1 MASSQPLSVAT
12 SYQGAGGSNS
22 EHESINF
29 DYSRLKNQLG
39 REDEVDA
46 LHAQKYAALYG
57 GDIPGSVGASHRIRN
72 LLDQINTYAGGATER
87 SPHVTADPL
96 QKVDSISSSSSN
108 DTNAPHYKHEYEV
121 DPIQTLA
128 PPATKKPAAN
138 P

>member
-1 MASSQPLSVAT
+1 MASPQPLSISH
-12 SYQGAGGSNS
+12 SYQGGGGSTSQN
-22 EHESINF
+22 ESINF
-29 DYSRLKNQLG
+29 DYSGLKNQLG

-72 LLDQINTYAGGATER
+72 LLDQINTYASGASEL
-87 SPHVTADPL
+87 SPHVTPDPL
-96 QKVDSISSSSSN
+96 RKIDSISSSSSN
-108 DTNAPHYKHEYEV
+108 DTDSPHYKHEYEV
-121 DPIQTLA
+121 DPNQTLA